1 VLFTDH
7 PFGYEAIPRTP
18 RGDFIFLEQPKFK
31 TVPPKFDRPFPKNG
45 ADDIAKLAM
54 DVRRRGGCP
63 IFVLT
68 PLLPESG
75 EIALWQNELTRLW
88 REIDEAGLHNIMVE
102 DSTLW
107 SDPTLFDHD
116 EHMSERG
123 REVWSRSIIA
133 KLHENGLPGSCGRV
147 NVRSN

>member
-1 VLFTDH
+1 
-7 PFGYEAIPRTP
+7 
-18 RGDFIFLEQPKFK
+18 LEQPKFK

-116 EHMSERG
+116 ESGLEASSLSCTKMGCRAAAGGSMYAPTER
-123 REVWSRSIIA
+123 
-133 KLHENGLPGSCGRV
+133 L
-147 NVRSN
+147 